1 MNSLELRD
9 IHLPDSSLWWPPA
22 PGWWLSLLLIVL
34 VVILLP
40 RLLKWYR
47 HKSLRCLSLE
57 EFARIRLSH
66 KQGQSDK
73 AVLNEVASLLRRV
86 TISYY
91 GRNAT
96 AAATGDDWLERLQQI
111 SVEAGAE
118 AGPKAGP
125 EVGFSTQ
132 QLELLVRERYRAQCE
147 FDIEQLL
154 QGCERWLR
162 ALPRSANH
170 V

>member
-1 MNSLELRD
+1 MNQLELRD

-22 PGWWLSLLLIVL
+22 PGWWFSLLLILLL
-34 VVILLP
+34 VILLVILLP

-47 HKSLRCLSLE
+47 HKPLRRLSLE
-57 EFARIRLSH
+57 ELLRIRLAY

-91 GRNAT
+91 GRNVT
-96 AAATGDDWLERLQQI
+96 AAATGADWCEQLRQM
-111 SVEAGAE
+111 SAKTGPEAG
-118 AGPKAGP
+118 
-125 EVGFSTQ
+125 FSRQ
-132 QLELLVRERYRAQCE
+132 QLELLAHERYRAQCE

-154 QGCERWLR
+154 QDCERWLR
-162 ALPRSANH
+162 ALPRSINH
-170 V
+170 G